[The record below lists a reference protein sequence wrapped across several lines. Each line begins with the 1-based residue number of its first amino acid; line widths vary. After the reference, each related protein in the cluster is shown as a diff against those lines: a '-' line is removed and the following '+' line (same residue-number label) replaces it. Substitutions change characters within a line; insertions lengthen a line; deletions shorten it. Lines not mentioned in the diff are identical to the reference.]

1 MGWASLAYVNNGH
14 DEIVFFNDE
23 HLKKILNLICSPKI
37 DRHTV
42 LGFSSID
49 NAVGKYSITFKF
61 ETIRPI
67 LHVLDG
73 KMTRRITDIQI
84 TTMTDT
90 GKFKVV
96 YISDKTDHIIIN
108 TDNPSNALNITVV
121 SNKHT
126 GANTLMRDN
135 HTPADTK
142 DISRSGSTWNEIN
155 YMSEGRLNKVY
166 FRLRL
171 STLPSLKNINIDI
184 YGYYSIPEISNPS
197 QEPAHDCNIHIIVDG
212 AGTISRI
219 WVDDEL
225 IYSYDY
231 NKIEISL
238 GTSGIAFNVVRNYI
252 NTNQTINPIHDDHD
266 CHKTDNGLATLLYHI
281 NAGIP
286 ISLSRIIE
294 LCSTTV
300 SPLSDWIW
308 TSFQISIKDILSKGM
323 HFNTKQQFV
332 MIYEKLNNSDGDT
345 IIRFIPVDNFDF
357 DADIVNVVPIN

>member
-1 MGWASLAYVNNGH
+1 MGWASLTYVNNEH
-14 DEIVFFNDE
+14 DEIVFFND
-23 HLKKILNLICSPKI
+23 HDLKRALNSTWVPKF

-42 LGFSSID
+42 LGFNSID
-49 NAVGKYSITFKF
+49 EVMSEYSITFKF
-61 ETIRPI
+61 ETIHPI
-67 LHVLDG
+67 FHVLDG

-84 TTMTDT
+84 TTMTDA

-96 YISDKTDHIIIN
+96 YTSDKTDHIIIN

-126 GANTLMRDN
+126 GANTPMIDN
-135 HTPADTK
+135 HTPADNK
-142 DISRSGSTWNEIN
+142 DLSRSGSIWNEIN

-166 FRLRL
+166 FRLQF

-197 QEPAHDCNIHIIVDG
+197 QEPAHDCNIHIIVDS

-252 NTNQTINPIHDDHD
+252 NANQTINPIHDDHD
-266 CHKTDNGLATLLYHI
+266 CYKTDNGLATLLYHI

-294 LCSTTV
+294 LCSSTI

-308 TSFQISIKDILSKGM
+308 TSLQISIKDILSKGM
-323 HFNTKQQFV
+323 HFNAKQQFV
-332 MIYEKLNNSDGDT
+332 MIYEKLNDNGVDN

-357 DADIVNVVPIN
+357 DGDILNVIPIK